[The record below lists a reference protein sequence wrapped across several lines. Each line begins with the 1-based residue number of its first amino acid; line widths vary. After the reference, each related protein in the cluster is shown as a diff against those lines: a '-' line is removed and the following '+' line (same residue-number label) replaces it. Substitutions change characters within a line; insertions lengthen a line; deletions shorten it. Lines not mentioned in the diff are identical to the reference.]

1 MSSALLSVNNALKT
15 QAQEPNPLQ
24 HLHAKRNSNLENG
37 LLYNKTD
44 DRKYF
49 HESRR

>member
-1 MSSALLSVNNALKT
+1 MSSALPTVNKALKT

-24 HLHAKRNSNLENG
+24 HLHAKRDSPLEDG
-37 LLYNKTD
+37 LLYNKTNN
-44 DRKYF
+44 RKYC